1 MQCVGPDVVTVRQL
15 YLLSVYVHVLAVI
28 VWLGA
33 AAFLVLVMV
42 PWLRTRPR
50 VEAAELMRALGGRL
64 RNVGWICLSI
74 IACTGT
80 YNLWARGV
88 RLGLLLE
95 PAWRAS
101 ETGQLVLAKLAGFVV
116 IAALSLTHDLV
127 LGPRA
132 AQAAA
137 ADPGGALALRL
148 RRWASGL
155 ARVTVMLALG
165 MVALGVMLVR
175 GCP

>member
-74 IACTGT
+74 IACTGPT
-80 YNLWARGV
+80 TCG
-88 RLGLLLE
+88 
-95 PAWRAS
+95 
-101 ETGQLVLAKLAGFVV
+101 
-116 IAALSLTHDLV
+116 
-127 LGPRA
+127 RA
-132 AQAAA
+132 A
-137 ADPGGALALRL
+137 
-148 RRWASGL
+148 
-155 ARVTVMLALG
+155 
-165 MVALGVMLVR
+165 
-175 GCP
+175 

>member
-1 MQCVGPDVVTVRQL
+1 
-15 YLLSVYVHVLAVI
+15 VH
-28 VWLGA
+28 
-33 AAFLVLVMV
+33 
-42 PWLRTRPR
+42 
-50 VEAAELMRALGGRL
+50 
-64 RNVGWICLSI
+64 
-74 IACTGT
+74 GT